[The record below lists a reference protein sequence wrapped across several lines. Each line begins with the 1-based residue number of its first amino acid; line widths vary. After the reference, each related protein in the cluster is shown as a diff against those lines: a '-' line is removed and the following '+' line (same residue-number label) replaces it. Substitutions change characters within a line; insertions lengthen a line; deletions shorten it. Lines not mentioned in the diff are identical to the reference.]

1 MVDKAV
7 LKWGYGQRLGEL
19 SLLSAKATTGRSTFK
34 KAQCLN
40 LLRTGDYRVM
50 LRVESR
56 ELNSSGRRLG
66 AYHNGAVDRCIYDYF
81 QGALHQLHPTP
92 HTDAGLVVW
101 WETHEREQRDYL
113 FGFDKFSQYK
123 NWFFVEDGLEAEE
136 EISVLGVYIVPVMY
150 SEIGQFQMIGHKRH
164 MQHCM
169 DLPLTYKLDYQLQE
183 LYAAQE
189 ASCQ

>member
-19 SLLSAKATTGRSTFK
+19 SLLSAKATTGRSTLK
-34 KAQCLN
+34 EAQCLN

-56 ELNSSGRRLG
+56 DE
-66 AYHNGAVDRCIYDYF
+66 
-81 QGALHQLHPTP
+81 
-92 HTDAGLVVW
+92 
-101 WETHEREQRDYL
+101 
-113 FGFDKFSQYK
+113 
-123 NWFFVEDGLEAEE
+123 
-136 EISVLGVYIVPVMY
+136 
-150 SEIGQFQMIGHKRH
+150 
-164 MQHCM
+164 
-169 DLPLTYKLDYQLQE
+169 LPLTYKLDYQLQE